1 LAALVAPTFV
11 VANFAV
17 TGVNLACAVPV
28 PDNDTVCGLLGELS
42 VNVKVPVRVPIC
54 VGVNVTSITQ
64 LLPAAKVL
72 PQGFVLATVA
82 KSPLV
87 AMLVM
92 FKVTVPVLVR
102 VTAFFGAVAPT
113 TTLPHVSVEGV
124 TVTVGPV
131 VTGFTVRLIVVLP
144 LTLPETP
151 LMVTVTVP
159 VVAVALA
166 VKVSVLVVVAGFGL
180 NPAVTPV
187 GKPAADRVTLPL
199 KPPCGVMVI
208 VLVPLD
214 PCVMLTLAGE
224 ADKVKL
230 GLAGPVSAL
239 ISADPAGLPQ
249 PVAKS

>member
-1 LAALVAPTFV
+1 
-11 VANFAV
+11 
-17 TGVNLACAVPV
+17 
-28 PDNDTVCGLLGELS
+28 LS
-42 VNVKVPVRVPIC
+42 VKVSVPVRVPVW
-54 VGVNVTSITQ
+54 VGVKVTSMTQ
-64 LLPAAKVL
+64 LFPAASVL
-72 PQGFVLATVA
+72 PHGLVLVVRP

-87 AMLVM
+87 VMLVI
-92 FKVTVPVLVR
+92 VSVELPVLVS
-102 VTAFFGAVAPT
+102 VTGFLPLVAPR
-113 TTLPHVSVEGV
+113 TTLPNVRDVGD

-131 VTGFTVRLIVVLP
+131 PLGVTVRLSVVLFVK
-144 LTLPETP
+144 LPDVP
-151 LMVTVTVP
+151 VIVTVTVP
-159 VVAVALA
+159 VAAVALA

-239 ISADPAGLPQ
+239 ISADPKGLPQ